1 MGISFVHISFKYK
14 NTQIVAYYCTKFL
27 RLVRNNYMIQKFI
40 ADHDLIVHILFKSV
54 KVDTEDN
61 CYLN

>member
-1 MGISFVHISFKYK
+1 MDISFVRLSFKYK

-27 RLVRNNYMIQKFI
+27 RFVRKSYTIQKSI
-40 ADHDLIVHILFKSV
+40 ADHDLIVYIVFKSV

-61 CYLN
+61 CY